1 MIRRFRVALGLLTVG
16 FAAVLTR
23 LAYLQIWCHADLTA
37 RAAQQAHR
45 WVREAPRRAAIVD
58 RHGAPLVES
67 VASASCYVD
76 PTLLGHPHTAAARLG
91 AALDLDPARLARAF
105 QEARGSFLWVRRQL
119 TPEQTSAVE
128 KENLRGVGLVWEYRR
143 FYPNGDLAAPLLGRV
158 GEDGRGLSGLE
169 HAFDDDL
176 LDRRPARRA
185 LRDGKGRR
193 LAVDTLDPEFDE
205 GRGLRLSLDRT
216 LQYIAERELDLG
228 LRRSRA
234 KGGAVVIQ
242 DVRTGEILALAGRPR
257 FSFSDPTVDLEDLQV
272 RATQWVFEPGSTFKL
287 ITAAAAIDQGRV
299 RTDELFNCEGG
310 SWKVAGVEIN
320 DHEPV
325 RVISFAHVMEVSSN
339 IGFAKLG
346 LRLGKESLY
355 DFTRAFGFGTRTGC
369 ELPGES
375 PGLLRPPARW
385 SGTSLPI
392 LSFGQEIGVTALQL
406 AGAYTAVANGG
417 LLLEPR
423 LCLDAQ
429 WPHGGEQRWSLPAVV
444 RRVIRPETARVLTRV
459 LEGVVTRGTGQEA
472 AVAGWTVAGK
482 TGTAQKIDPLTRAY
496 SPDKN
501 VASFC
506 GFVPARRP
514 RLTIVVVLD
523 EPAGVT
529 WGGYNAGPV
538 FRNIAAQAMTRLAVP
553 PDRSPSL
560 VAAPDKGRAQ
570 T

>member
-1 MIRRFRVALGLLTVG
+1 MVRRFRVALGLLSMG
-16 FAAVLTR
+16 FAVVLAR
-23 LAYLQIWCHADLTA
+23 LAYLQIWCHADLTN

-45 WVREAPRRAAIVD
+45 WVREAPRRAAIFD
-58 RHGAPLVES
+58 RHGAPLAES
-67 VASASCYVD
+67 VASASCYAD
-76 PTLLGHPHTAAARLG
+76 PTLLVHPHTTAARLG
-91 AALDLDPARLARAF
+91 AALSVDPAGLAR
-105 QEARGSFLWVRRQL
+105 QLKDARGSFVWVRRQL
-119 TPEQTSAVE
+119 TPEQATAVE
-128 KENLRGVGLVWEYRR
+128 RENLRGVGLVWEYRR
-143 FYPNGDLAAPLLGRV
+143 FYPNDDLAAPLLGRV

-169 HAFDDDL
+169 HAFDAEL
-176 LDRRPARRA
+176 MDRRPARRA
-185 LRDGKGRR
+185 LRDGRGRR
-193 LAVDTLDPEFDE
+193 LAMDGTSE
-205 GRGLRLSLDRT
+205 GEEDRGGLRLGIDRT

-228 LRRSRA
+228 MRRSRA

-257 FSFSDPTVDLEDLQV
+257 FSFADAKVELEDLQV

-287 ITAAAAIDQGRV
+287 ITAAAALDQGRV

-320 DHEPV
+320 DHEPE
-325 RVISFAHVMEVSSN
+325 RVISFDHVMAVSSN

-346 LRLGKESLY
+346 LRIGKENLY
-355 DFTRAFGFGTRTGC
+355 DTTRAFGFGTRTGC

-417 LLLEPR
+417 VLLEPR
-423 LCLDAQ
+423 LCLEAEWPNGGRQQ
-429 WPHGGEQRWSLPAVV
+429 WPTPGVV
-444 RRVIRPETARVLTRV
+444 RRVIRPETAERLTRL

-472 AVAGWTVAGK
+472 AVPGWTVAGK
-482 TGTAQKIDPLTRAY
+482 TGTAQKIDPVTRAY

-506 GFVPARRP
+506 GFVPARQP
-514 RLTIVVVLD
+514 RLTIVVILD
-523 EPAGVT
+523 EPTGVT
-529 WGGYNAGPV
+529 WGGVNAGPV
-538 FRNIAAQAMTRLAVP
+538 FRNIAAQAMVRLAVP
-553 PDRSPSL
+553 SDQPARL
-560 VAAPDKGRAQ
+560 VGNPEKGRGH

>member
-1 MIRRFRVALGLLTVG
+1 MIRRFRIALGLLTVG
-16 FAAVLTR
+16 FAAVLVR
-23 LAYLQIWCHADLTA
+23 LAYLQVWCHADLSA
-37 RAAQQAHR
+37 RAAQQAQR
-45 WVREAPRRAAIVD
+45 WVREAPRRAAILD
-58 RHGAPLVES
+58 RHGAPLAES
-67 VASASCYVD
+67 VASASCYAD
-76 PTLLGHPHTAAARLG
+76 PTLLAHPNTIAARLG
-91 AALDLDPARLARAF
+91 AALDLNPASLAR
-105 QEARGSFLWVRRQL
+105 QLKDARGSFVWVRRQL
-119 TPEQTSAVE
+119 TPEQASAVE
-128 KENLRGVGLVWEYRR
+128 KANLRGVGLVWDYRR

-158 GEDGRGLSGLE
+158 GDDGRGLSGLE
-169 HAFDDDL
+169 YAFNENL
-176 LDRRPARRA
+176 LDHRPARRA

-193 LAVDTLDPEFDE
+193 LALDSIDAAGDD

-216 LQYIAERELDLG
+216 LQYIAERELDMG
-228 LRRSRA
+228 VRRSRA

-257 FSFSDPTVDLEDLQV
+257 FSFSNPTSDLEDLQV

-287 ITAAAAIDQGRV
+287 ITAAAAMEQGRV
-299 RTDELFNCEGG
+299 RSDEMFNCEGG

-320 DHEPV
+320 DHEPE
-325 RVISFAHVMEVSSN
+325 RVIPFARVMAVSSN

-355 DFTRAFGFGTRTGC
+355 DYTRAFGFGTRTGC

-392 LSFGQEIGVTALQL
+392 LSFGQEIGVTALQM

-423 LCLDAQ
+423 LCLEAQ
-429 WPHGGEQRWSLPAVV
+429 WPGGGRQRWPLPGVV
-444 RRVIRPETARVLTRV
+444 RRVIRPETASALTRV
-459 LEGVVTRGTGQEA
+459 LEGVVTLGTGQEA
-472 AVAGWTVAGK
+472 AVPGWTVAGK
-482 TGTAQKIDPLTRAY
+482 TGTAQKIDPATRAY
-496 SPDKN
+496 SRDKN

-506 GFVPARRP
+506 GFVPANRP
-514 RLTIVVVLD
+514 RLTIVVILD

-529 WGGYNAGPV
+529 WGGYTAGPV
-538 FRNIAAQAMTRLAVP
+538 FRNIAAQAMMRLAVP
-553 PDRSPSL
+553 TDQPPRL
-560 VAAPDKGRAQ
+560 VGAPDKGRGH